1 MDQCYG
7 EKLITVGTAIAF
19 KLAQNLSPDEL
30 GIIGDL
36 LNVVGDQLGLLSGT
50 KEAYKD
56 SCSK

>member
-1 MDQCYG
+1 MDRCYG

-30 GIIGDL
+30 GIMGDL
-36 LNVVGDQLGLLSGT
+36 LSVVGDQLSLLSGT

-56 SCSK
+56 NC